1 MKASKRIISLIVVSI
16 ISISVIG
23 CSNKNDV
30 DDNDLSTNTSAGN
43 EQQMESDVD
52 NDLPDYK
59 IALIDDSNIANAI
72 RETIHIVID
81 GDYTLEQLESIAKKE
96 ALKYTK
102 DNKVNALA
110 IGFYEDEKNIG
121 KGYDMGRV
129 EYVPNGEWSDAINIQ
144 SGDYSN
150 FKFVNHLEESI
161 SLKLPKGTSISEDKG
176 ETNVDLVKSDI
187 KDINDNI
194 KIDIDKQDDAL
205 IIKVTEVEDP
215 ILTADE
221 NTIASYTDWC
231 LDNIKS
237 DIKIIDFTVKMT
249 SSSVRA
255 MLETSKIE
263 TDNGRYYDA
272 NYIAE
277 NLK

>member
-237 DIKIIDFTVKMT
+237 DIKIIDFTVKMP

>member
-23 CSNKNDV
+23 CSNKNYV
-30 DDNDLSTNTSAGN
+30 DDNDLSTNTSEGN

-144 SGDYSN
+144 SGDYST
-150 FKFVNHLEESI
+150 FKFVNYLEESI
-161 SLKLPKGTSISEDKG
+161 SLKLPKGTSVSEDKG

-187 KDINDNI
+187 EDINDNI

-205 IIKVTEVEDP
+205 IIKVTEVEDS
-215 ILTADE
+215 IVTADE

-237 DIKIIDFTVKMT
+237 DIKTIDFTVKMP